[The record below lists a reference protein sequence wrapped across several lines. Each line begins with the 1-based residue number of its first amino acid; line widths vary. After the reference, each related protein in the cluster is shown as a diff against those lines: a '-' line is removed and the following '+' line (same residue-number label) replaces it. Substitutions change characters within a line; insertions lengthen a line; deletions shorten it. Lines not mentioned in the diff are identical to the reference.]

1 MLDMYSLTIG
11 DYLMKHLINTAKA
24 LTLSFALGTSVMS
37 MTDGERELITGGT
50 LPYIN
55 AVLNNTAACETEV
68 LTTGS
73 SRISRKLARYYD
85 GLCTQLLAIEDRAV
99 LEEQIKG
106 LGEQAFNY
114 RSKLKTRLLKGY
126 NESALYGILA
136 PYSVMMDMVADH
148 LMTIEQSFND
158 GVAAEALPID
168 ASLFTT
174 QYP

>member
-1 MLDMYSLTIG
+1 
-11 DYLMKHLINTAKA
+11 MKHLINTAKA
-24 LTLSFALGTSVMS
+24 LTLSFALGTTSVMS

-55 AVLNNTAACETEV
+55 QVLENTAACEEGKG
-68 LTTGS
+68 TGS
-73 SRISRKLARYYD
+73 QRIGRKLARYYD

-106 LGEQAFNY
+106 LGEQAFDY

-148 LMTIEQSFND
+148 LMTIEESFND
-158 GVAAEALPID
+158 GVAAEALPVD
-168 ASLFTT
+168 VSLFTT